1 MVVITATNVVTVSND
16 QGEPVTQEQVGTVV
30 VTATGEGEQEQSKSI
45 PKSMLYRADASVTAT
60 DPDATAP
67 SDALVIVTRTMSDT
81 QTAANGEESVV
92 IAVSQAG
99 QDIRLSAKTSDNH

>member
-30 VTATGEGEQEQSKSI
+30 VTATGEGEQEQSKFTL
-45 PKSMLYRADASVTAT
+45 KSTLYRADDTVTAT

-92 IAVSQAG
+92 IAVSQIG
-99 QDIRLSAKTSDNH
+99 QDVRFSAETSDNH